1 MCMSYWKERGPKFH
15 KKMLIIFHQ
24 QEINFKFISPGGL
37 QPKTLDH
44 FQGTQN
50 TVLWKSPNMEGQR
63 NVFVFWLER
72 QSSLSASGFTA
83 IASSLGSTV
92 VSEGSMSKRQGR
104 LTGSYRGESDGDG
117 RFGHR
122 LCREDPLEKELA
134 AHSSILAWK
143 IPWTMEPG
151 RLPSVGSQS
160 VGHDW
165 ATSLSLY
172 EYAAHRALYHLH
184 TPSFSPLA
192 REWDTHSFLLSWDWD
207 RVKNEGNENQKQAS
221 VDGSNGS

>member
-1 MCMSYWKERGPKFH
+1 MSYWKERGPKFH

-151 RLPSVGSQS
+151 RLHGVSKSQKRLRFPFPFQS
-160 VGHDW
+160 
-165 ATSLSLY
+165 TSCKILGWMKHKLEPRLLGEISITSDMQI
-172 EYAAHRALYHLH
+172 
-184 TPSFSPLA
+184 TPPLWQKA
-192 REWDTHSFLLSWDWD
+192 K
-207 RVKNEGNENQKQAS
+207 KN
-221 VDGSNGS
+221 